1 MIAAS
6 GGFLSIA
13 WHERVWGIP
22 WELVAFSGGVALA
35 GVGLTRR
42 SMTMQVLSR
51 AMAWLVFVPSAMV
64 ATLSVVTGRPEWA
77 VTAFAAA
84 SGGALLLARPML
96 HSDDAHAQFAPSSFR
111 RWLLASAT
119 ASASLGMAIGAAGLD
134 SIHFHSGIPFAAV
147 GLAALGTSLLASA
160 IGVMRMR
167 AWGVLLGAATSALT
181 LLAACAAF
189 FRQDVSGVALA
200 FAAIPG
206 MMMILPVLIARH
218 GRAKADAASFTRVA
232 AHVGYEEPSRIRV
245 AEDAMDDSSEALF
258 DDESGVGERRA
269 SSPPPAARAQA

>member
-22 WELVAFSGGVALA
+22 WELIAFSGGVALA
-35 GVGLTRR
+35 GVGLSRR

-51 AMAWLVFVPSAMV
+51 AMAWLVLLPSAMIAAV
-64 ATLSVVTGRPEWA
+64 SMGGHPEWA
-77 VTAFAAA
+77 AAAFAAA

-96 HSDDAHAQFAPSSFR
+96 HSADAHAQFAPSSFR
-111 RWLLASAT
+111 RWLLGGSTAAASM
-119 ASASLGMAIGAAGLD
+119 GMVAGAIGLD
-134 SIHFHSGIPFAAV
+134 SIHSRSGVPAAAI
-147 GLAALGTSLLASA
+147 GLVALGLSLLASS

-167 AWGVLLGAATSALT
+167 AWGILLGAATSVVT
-181 LLAACAAF
+181 LLVAALALS
-189 FRQDVSGVALA
+189 RQDVSAVALA

-206 MMMILPVLIARH
+206 MMMILPVLIAKRE
-218 GRAKADAASFTRVA
+218 RSKADTASFTRVA
-232 AHVGYEEPSRIRV
+232 AHVGHEEPSRIRI
-245 AEDAMDDSSEALF
+245 AADATDDSSDALF
-258 DDESGVGERRA
+258 DDESGAAESRV